1 MTSSKKKLSRTARG
15 WIVGG
20 SIAVLVVGGYVGAAA
35 VLGGVVPRGTTV
47 HGVPVGGMSHEQ
59 ALERLSTELGPLAEQ
74 PITVTAGEAEATL
87 DPAASGLR
95 LDLEGTIS
103 GYTGFT
109 LDPVVLWRHVVGGGE
124 VTPVADI
131 EQSKLQAAISGV
143 AEELKREPVE
153 GELAYDGVTPV
164 VTDPVPGVQVAES
177 AAYGTVAER
186 WFDPAGPIELPT
198 TPTPPEI
205 VGTEFT
211 EAAENLAEPLV
222 AGPITVQA
230 GDVAA
235 ELGPEALAAA
245 AQFEA
250 ADGTVRL
257 ALDSEQLLASIRE
270 ANPDLGVDAQ
280 DARVTLKRGKPTVIG
295 HQTGRQVD
303 PEGLGE
309 KIIAASTTEE
319 RTASVEVVETQ
330 PDFTTADAE
339 ALGIDEIVVDFSTPY
354 PTYDDVR
361 TKNLVAGAQKL
372 TGVIVKPG
380 ETFSLLGVLSPI
392 TKENGYFESGVV
404 EDGFSTTAI
413 GGGLSQISTQMFNVG
428 WLAGFDDVEHRPHSR
443 WFDRYPA
450 GREATLWEG
459 QIDMKWRN
467 NTDTAVMIHAWV
479 ADGRVHTRLWGT
491 KHWTV
496 TSKTSDH
503 YNLVQPETKYNE
515 ADQCVPESGGQPGF
529 TVDVT
534 RTRTSAEETLP
545 PDRLRWTYQPWHKV
559 VCGPPPGD
567 D

>member
-1 MTSSKKKLSRTARG
+1 MTSSKKKPSRTARG
-15 WIVGG
+15 WIIGG
-20 SIAVLVVGGYVGAAA
+20 SLAVLAVGGYIGAAA
-35 VLGGVVPRGTTV
+35 VLGGAVPRGTTV

-59 ALERLSTELGPLAEQ
+59 ALERLSAELEPLAEE
-74 PITVTAGEAEATL
+74 PIAVTAGDAEATL
-87 DPAASGLR
+87 DPAASGLG
-95 LDLEGTIS
+95 LDLEATIAD
-103 GYTGFT
+103 YTGFT

-124 VTPVADI
+124 LAPVADI
-131 EQSKLQAAISGV
+131 DRPKLESAIADAA
-143 AEELKREPVE
+143 EKLNREPVE
-153 GELAYDGVTPV
+153 GKLAYDGVTPV
-164 VTDPVPGVQVAES
+164 VTEPVEGLQVAQS
-177 AAYGTVAER
+177 AASGTVAER

-205 VGTEFT
+205 VGTAFK

-230 GDVAA
+230 GDLVA
-235 ELGPEALAAA
+235 EVSPEALAAA
-245 AQFEA
+245 AQFETE
-250 ADGTVRL
+250 DGSVTL
-257 ALDSEQLLASIRE
+257 ALDSEKLLASVRE

-280 DARVTLKRGKPTVIG
+280 DARITLKRGKPAIVP
-295 HQTGRQVD
+295 HQTGRQVN

-309 KIIAASTTEE
+309 KVVAASTTEE
-319 RTASVEVVETQ
+319 RTVSVEVVETQ
-330 PDFTTADAE
+330 PEFTTADAE
-339 ALGIDEIVVDFSTPY
+339 ALGVKEVVVDFSTPY
-354 PTYDDVR
+354 PTYDSVR
-361 TKNLVAGAQKL
+361 TKNLVAGSQKL
-372 TGVIVKPG
+372 TGVVVKPG

-404 EDGFSTTAI
+404 EDGFSSTAV

-467 NTDTAVMIHAWV
+467 NTDTAVMIHSWV

-503 YNLVQPETKYNE
+503 YNLVEPETKYNE
-515 ADQCVPESGGQPGF
+515 ADECVPERGGQPGF

-545 PDRLRWTYQPWHKV
+545 PDTLRWTYQPWHKV

-567 D
+567 